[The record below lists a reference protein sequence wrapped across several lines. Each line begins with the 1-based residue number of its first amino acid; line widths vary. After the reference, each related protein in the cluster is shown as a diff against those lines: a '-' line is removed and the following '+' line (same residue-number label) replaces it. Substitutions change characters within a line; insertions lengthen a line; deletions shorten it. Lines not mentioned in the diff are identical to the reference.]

1 MVKFTGTSWPVTL
14 VFLVPM
20 YSVGKQN
27 DFAIKMLPANCLV
40 SFSVASNLSDNAFD
54 SLASIFGST
63 YKLFSAYCDV
73 CLLSSIIFR
82 VFTLVVSRE
91 IVFMF
96 TTSRDSGIVK
106 NPLSLIY
113 YSYLKL
119 CIIVVV
125 FFVLSSVHAVLLGGS
140 VCFTCTGGVWG
151 TPPRWPELHK
161 TTKRFVP
168 KSQRFVK
175 RTNQKTTIKIKTK
188 KERNTY
194 KTKSDYSK
202 LKENKKI
209 TKLK

>member
-1 MVKFTGTSWPVTL
+1 
-14 VFLVPM
+14 M
-20 YSVGKQN
+20 YSVCKQN

-63 YKLFSAYCDV
+63 YKLFSASCSV

-82 VFTLVVSRE
+82 IFTLVVSRE

-96 TTSRDSGIVK
+96 TTSRDSGIVR

-151 TPPRWPELHK
+151 TPPRWPELHQNNEK
-161 TTKRFVP
+161 VRP
-168 KSQRFVK
+168 KI
-175 RTNQKTTIKIKTK
+175 TTIG
-188 KERNTY
+188 
-194 KTKSDYSK
+194 
-202 LKENKKI
+202 
-209 TKLK
+209 